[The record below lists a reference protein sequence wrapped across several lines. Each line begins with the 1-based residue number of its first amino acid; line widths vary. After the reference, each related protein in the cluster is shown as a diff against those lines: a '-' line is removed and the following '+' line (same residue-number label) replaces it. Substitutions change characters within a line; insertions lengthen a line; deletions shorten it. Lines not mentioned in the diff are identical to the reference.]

1 MDPVHADEELSWQ
14 QSCTYLD
21 ADATPVAVNEDIE
34 RSILNYDI
42 PVIGSVT
49 HDGRK
54 LTLHYS
60 GRNAVEQPIYESD
73 VIGQE
78 SAIDLK
84 HPFLRLSA
92 VGSSVDGDAHSMRR
106 AFEGF
111 IRRVLDVTMSA
122 LLVVVL
128 SPVLLVL
135 ALIVKLDSKGPVL
148 FSQRRVGKDQDIF
161 TLYKFRSMVIDA
173 EQRKVDLLKF
183 NEATGPIFKIKQD
196 PRITNCGR
204 WMRRLSLDELPQ
216 LFNVLRGDMSFVGPR
231 PALPSEVAEYNT
243 ATLQRLSVKPG
254 ITGLSQVSGRSDLS
268 FERSVRHDLEYIN
281 HQCLWLDFL
290 IVLRTIKVVLLGHG
304 AY

>member
-1 MDPVHADEELSWQ
+1 MDPLQADEQPGWQ
-14 QSCTYLD
+14 QTCTYEF
-21 ADATPVAVNEDIE
+21 ADATPVEFNEDHYNRDVSYE
-34 RSILNYDI
+34 I
-42 PVIGSVT
+42 PVIGSVSRK
-49 HDGRK
+49 GRK

-60 GRNAVEQPIYESD
+60 GRNAVEQPLYESD
-73 VIGQE
+73 MIGQE

-84 HPFLRLSA
+84 HPFLRLST
-92 VGSSVDGDAHSMRR
+92 VGSSVDDGADSVRI

-111 IRRVLDVTMSA
+111 IRRVLDITMSA
-122 LLVVVL
+122 ILVVVL
-128 SPVLLVL
+128 SPLLLVL
-135 ALIVKLDSKGPVL
+135 ALIVKLDSRGPIL
-148 FSQRRVGKDQDIF
+148 FSQRRVGKDQEIF
-161 TLYKFRSMVIDA
+161 TLYKFRSMVVDA
-173 EQRKVDLLKF
+173 EEQKIALLKF

-196 PRITNCGR
+196 PRITKCGR

-231 PALPSEVAEYNT
+231 PALPNEVKEYNA
-243 ATLQRLSVKPG
+243 ATLQRLAVKPG